1 MSKEMIHLSKFL
13 SLILR
18 HEPGKV
24 GLVLEEG
31 GWVEVS
37 MLVLALQTAG
47 HRVDESLLHQ
57 VVRENDKQRFSFN
70 EDSSKI
76 RANQGHSIPVELGLQ
91 PISPPEILYHG
102 TATRFLESIVVTGL
116 HSQRR
121 THVHLSPDIDTA
133 VKVGARH
140 GKPVVLKVQSGQM
153 ATDGFLFY
161 QSDNGVWRTGHV
173 PGRYRQLHK
182 NG

>member
-18 HEPGKV
+18 HDPEKV

-31 GWVEVS
+31 GWVEVPT
-37 MLVLALQTAG
+37 LLHALQKAG
-47 HRVDESLLHQ
+47 HRVDELLLHQ
-57 VVRENDKQRFSFN
+57 VVRENDKQRFAFN

-102 TATRFLESIVVTGL
+102 TATRFLESILATGL

-121 THVHLSPDIDTA
+121 THVHLSLDYDTA

-140 GKPVVLKVQSGQM
+140 GKPVTLKVEAGQM
-153 ATDGFLFY
+153 AADGFLFY
-161 QSDNGVWRTGHV
+161 QADNGVWLTEQV
-173 PGRYRQLHK
+173 PGKYLHIHK